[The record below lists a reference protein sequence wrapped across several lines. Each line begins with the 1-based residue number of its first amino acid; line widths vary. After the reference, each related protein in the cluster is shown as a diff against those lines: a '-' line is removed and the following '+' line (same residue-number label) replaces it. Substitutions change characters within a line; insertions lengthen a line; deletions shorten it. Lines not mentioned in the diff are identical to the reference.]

1 MNESRGKEIQCCCIQ
16 QQILE
21 KLAESLLPIKAI
33 DLSKQLGYERAEVNT
48 ALYALSRRGKI
59 TMTSETPP
67 LWAYD
72 REDSD
77 VTDREKSLL
86 ELMAKNGIPMSS
98 HSIAYEMRTSKTAT
112 NRVLYDLERDGKI
125 HRLQISPP
133 IWRKSDHDSISHQ
146 KKRKADESNVDADQ
160 GKRNNRPTQKTRLST
175 ESQSSSIQ
183 NKTDSGANTDIISY
197 SCANLVDTKLA
208 TSIADAVWNKHEEVS
223 NAKGPRQNTVLA
235 GYVIRRKED
244 EKREDLQVVA
254 LGTGTKCLPG
264 DEYTL
269 DGSAIHDFH
278 AEIIARRSLQRWI
291 YHQLITA
298 DNPGSF
304 ASKCDGGVEGSVF
317 RFHPFELWLY
327 TSQCPCGDSAV
338 YSRAD
343 PSNVKSANLETT
355 NNHGKFRS
363 KVEAGQGG
371 NILGASELRQS
382 FDGLKLGDRAQN
394 LCCSDKLAK
403 RCVVGIQ
410 GALLSQLI
418 KPIYMTGI
426 IVGDVFAHGHIRRGL
441 CCRSESAFEL
451 LADDAPCA
459 VYHLHHPQIGNAP
472 LRTNRIMQIS
482 KARSTI
488 SCNWTAGDNEVEI
501 IDTATG
507 QVKNGIRSRLS
518 KSSLFQSFL
527 SLTPSSSSM
536 TYYYSNCKSQSREY
550 QAAKK
555 TWKDAMLQKY
565 QSRWCSKPEEVDN
578 FQIASSSP
586 PPDSSSSTS

>member
-1 MNESRGKEIQCCCIQ
+1 MNESRGEEIQCCIQ
-16 QQILE
+16 QQVLE
-21 KLAESLLPIKAI
+21 QLAESLVPIKAI
-33 DLSKQLGYERAEVNT
+33 DLSKQLGFERATVNK
-48 ALYALSRRGKI
+48 ALYGLNRREKI

-67 LWAYD
+67 LWAYN
-72 REDSD
+72 REAGD

-98 HSIAYEMRTSKTAT
+98 HSIAYEMRESKTAT

-125 HRLQISPP
+125 DRLQISPP
-133 IWRKSDHDSISHQ
+133 IWRKSDHDSFSHQ
-146 KKRKADESNVDADQ
+146 KKRKADDTDQ
-160 GKRNNRPTQKTRLST
+160 GNRNNRPTQKARLLT

-183 NKTDSGANTDIISY
+183 SQEQTSDSGAHTDSTCF

-208 TSIADAVWNKHEEVS
+208 SSIADAVWNKHEEVL
-223 NAKGPRQNTVLA
+223 NAKDTRHKTVLA

-269 DGSAIHDFH
+269 DGSAVHDCH
-278 AEIIARRSLQRWI
+278 AEIIARRSLIRWI
-291 YHQLITA
+291 YHQLNTA

-304 ASKCDGGVEGSVF
+304 AIKCEGGVEGYVF
-317 RFHPFELWLY
+317 RPFELWLY

-338 YSRAD
+338 YSKAD
-343 PSNVKSANLETT
+343 PSNVKCANFKTT
-355 NNHGKFRS
+355 YNHGRFRS
-363 KVEAGQGG
+363 KTEAGQGG
-371 NILGASELRQS
+371 NILGKAEVRQS
-382 FDGLKLGDRAQN
+382 FDGLKLGDRAKN

-418 KPIYMTGI
+418 KPIYMTGL

-441 CCRSESAFEL
+441 CCRSKSAFEL

-459 VYHLHHPQIGNAP
+459 VYCLHHPQIGNAP
-472 LRTNRIMQIS
+472 LYTSRSMQMS
-482 KARSTI
+482 KARSTL
-488 SCNWTAGDNEVEI
+488 SCNWTAGDHTVEI

-507 QVKNGIRSRLS
+507 RVQNGSRSSRSRLS
-518 KSSLFQSFL
+518 KASLFQSFL
-527 SLTPSSSSM
+527 NLIPSSSSL
-536 TYYYSNCKSQSREY
+536 TYSNCKGQSREY
-550 QAAKK
+550 QAAKQM
-555 TWKDAMLQKY
+555 WKDAMLQKY
-565 QSRWCSKPEEVDN
+565 ESRWCSKPEEVDN
-578 FQIASSSP
+578 FQFSSSSLASSS
-586 PPDSSSSTS
+586 S